1 MIAYIGK
8 KVFAT
13 LIVLLG
19 VSVVSFLILE
29 LVPGDPV
36 QVMLGQSGASAAQM
50 TQLRHQLGL
59 DQPIYLQYWRFL
71 SHAVTGD
78 LGISIVQQQ
87 PVVQLILEQLP
98 ATIELTVA
106 GMGVAIVLGITTG
119 VVAAI
124 RPNSLVDSAIMIVA
138 TIGVAIPSFWL
149 ALLLILAFAVTV
161 HWLPAAGGEGLS
173 HLILPA
179 ITLGFGTAAVIA
191 RLTRSSMLDVLYQD
205 YIVTAR
211 AKGLPQR
218 LVVWRHALKN
228 ALIPVITVVGLQFG
242 ALLSGAVIIETVF
255 ARPGIGR
262 LAVDAILNK
271 DYPLVQGTIL
281 VAAAAYVLANL
292 AVDLLYGV
300 IDPRMRHA

>member
-1 MIAYIGK
+1 MITYIGN

-71 SHAVTGD
+71 SHAVRGD
-78 LGISIVQQQ
+78 LGTSIVQQQ
-87 PVVQLILEQLP
+87 PVVQLIIEQLP

-124 RPNSLVDSAIMIVA
+124 RPNSLVDSTIMIVA
-138 TIGVAIPSFWL
+138 TIGVAVPGFWL
-149 ALLLILAFAVTV
+149 ALLLILAFAVAV

-191 RLTRSSMLDVLYQD
+191 RLTRSSMLDVLGQD

-218 LVVWRHALKN
+218 IVVYRHALKN

-242 ALLSGAVIIETVF
+242 TLLSGAVIIETVF

-300 IDPRMRHA
+300 VDPRMRHE

>member
-1 MIAYIGK
+1 MITYIGN

-71 SHAVTGD
+71 SHAVRGD
-78 LGISIVQQQ
+78 LGTSIVQQQ
-87 PVVQLILEQLP
+87 PVVRLIIEQLP

-138 TIGVAIPSFWL
+138 TIGVAVPSFWL
-149 ALLLILAFAVTV
+149 ALLLILAFAVAV

-179 ITLGFGTAAVIA
+179 IALGFGTAAVIA
-191 RLTRSSMLDVLYQD
+191 RLTRSSMLDVLCQD

-218 LVVWRHALKN
+218 IVVYRHALKN
-228 ALIPVITVVGLQFG
+228 ALIPIITVVGLQFG
-242 ALLSGAVIIETVF
+242 TLLSGAVIIETVF

-300 IDPRMRHA
+300 VDPRMRHE

>member
-1 MIAYIGK
+1 MITYIGN

-71 SHAVTGD
+71 SHAVRGD
-78 LGISIVQQQ
+78 LGTSIVQQQ
-87 PVVQLILEQLP
+87 PVVRLIIEQLP

-138 TIGVAIPSFWL
+138 TIGVAVPSFWL
-149 ALLLILAFAVTV
+149 ALLLILAFAVAV

-179 ITLGFGTAAVIA
+179 IALGFGTAAVIA
-191 RLTRSSMLDVLYQD
+191 RLTRSSMLDVLCQD

-218 LVVWRHALKN
+218 IVVYRHALKN

-242 ALLSGAVIIETVF
+242 TLLSGAVIIETVF

-300 IDPRMRHA
+300 VDPRMRHE

>member
-1 MIAYIGK
+1 MITYIGHK
-8 KVFAT
+8 IFAT

-71 SHAVTGD
+71 SHAVRGD
-78 LGISIVQQQ
+78 LGTSIVQQQ
-87 PVVQLILEQLP
+87 PVVQLIIEQLP

-138 TIGVAIPSFWL
+138 TIGVAVPSFWL
-149 ALLLILAFAVTV
+149 ALLLILAFAVAV

-191 RLTRSSMLDVLYQD
+191 RLTRSSMLDVLGQD

-218 LVVWRHALKN
+218 IVVYRHALKN

-300 IDPRMRHA
+300 VDPRMRHE

>member
-1 MIAYIGK
+1 MITYIGH

-50 TQLRHQLGL
+50 DQLRRQLGL

-71 SHAVTGD
+71 SHAVRGD
-78 LGISIVQQQ
+78 LGTSIVQQQ
-87 PVVQLILEQLP
+87 PVGQLILEQLP

-149 ALLLILAFAVTV
+149 ALLLILTFAVAV

-191 RLTRSSMLDVLYQD
+191 RLTRSSMLDVLCQD

-218 LVVWRHALKN
+218 IVVYRHALKN

-271 DYPLVQGTIL
+271 DYPLVQGAIL

-300 IDPRMRHA
+300 IDPRMRHE

>member
-1 MIAYIGK
+1 MITYIGN

-71 SHAVTGD
+71 SHAVRGD
-78 LGISIVQQQ
+78 LGTSIVQQQ
-87 PVVQLILEQLP
+87 PVVQLIIEQLP

-106 GMGVAIVLGITTG
+106 GMGVAIVMGITTG

-138 TIGVAIPSFWL
+138 TIGVAVPSFWL
-149 ALLLILAFAVTV
+149 ALLLILAFAVAV

-191 RLTRSSMLDVLYQD
+191 RLTRSSMLDVLSQD

-218 LVVWRHALKN
+218 IVVYRHALKN

-242 ALLSGAVIIETVF
+242 TLLSGAVIIETVF

-300 IDPRMRHA
+300 VDPRMRHE

>member
-1 MIAYIGK
+1 MITYIGN

-71 SHAVTGD
+71 SHAVRGD
-78 LGISIVQQQ
+78 LGTSIVQQQ
-87 PVVQLILEQLP
+87 PVVQLIIEQLP

-138 TIGVAIPSFWL
+138 TIGIAVPSFWL
-149 ALLLILAFAVTV
+149 ALLLILAFAVAV

-179 ITLGFGTAAVIA
+179 IALGFGTAAVIA
-191 RLTRSSMLDVLYQD
+191 RLTRSSMLDVLGQD

-218 LVVWRHALKN
+218 IVVYRHALKN

-242 ALLSGAVIIETVF
+242 TLLSGAVIIETVF

-300 IDPRMRHA
+300 VDPRMRHE

>member
-1 MIAYIGK
+1 MITYIGN

-71 SHAVTGD
+71 SHAVRGD
-78 LGISIVQQQ
+78 LGTSIVQQQ
-87 PVVQLILEQLP
+87 PVVQLIIEQLP

-106 GMGVAIVLGITTG
+106 GMGVAIVMGITTG

-138 TIGVAIPSFWL
+138 TIGVAVPSFWL
-149 ALLLILAFAVTV
+149 ALLLILAFAVAV

-191 RLTRSSMLDVLYQD
+191 RLTRSSMLDILSQD

-218 LVVWRHALKN
+218 IVVYRHALKN
-228 ALIPVITVVGLQFG
+228 ALIPIITVVGLQFG
-242 ALLSGAVIIETVF
+242 TLLSGAVIIETVF

-300 IDPRMRHA
+300 VDPRMRHE